1 MSAAQHGW
9 ALPTDPRSLT
19 WARHLAGPLPL
30 KALAVGLD
38 CSRDSVEAELSSLAA
53 AASVSGRSGV
63 VARYVLAGHLTAEDF
78 PPVTAGVMAGL
89 SGAER
94 LLLRLLAGTSSRPAI
109 GMELGIARPT
119 AGKRLTALLDAL
131 GVQED
136 HEAVALG
143 CLAGIVRPADVVPQS
158 APAVPPAPPEH
169 LRDLLDPVLGALTC
183 GRAMVRVPRCE
194 QPGLGATVTW
204 RLAHVGRVL
213 VVVPPGPSWN
223 ATVTAFAEQRRE
235 HGAVVAVLHRDEA
248 AHPAIVTPLD
258 VQQVTAASAVLE
270 CVGSTLP
277 ATVIVSPRGLE
288 IVAEAY
294 RRAQH
299 PSPYDLIVALDAH
312 LPAVAGRVG
321 RHECCPPGR
330 AILWLSSTPV
340 LTSVDRDQAEGVDP
354 DRTGPLV
361 AKLTP
366 RQSVAA
372 GRMRDYRLMAA
383 ALPPGGT
390 RTERLAALVLNLAS
404 THGLSRVVVHCAT
417 SVVARRLAD
426 EITGS
431 TGPDVQAHVLPQ
443 RGGQREQVLRAFVLG
458 TGQLQ
463 ILVTA
468 GQLPAGLDADALVH
482 ATANRPV
489 THTTEMVEAA
499 LAPGRPGAGALLAV
513 AADSAEDGQWPALAE
528 LTGAFAALDP
538 DLRTALRHAREDRPT
553 EGWDGLTFAV
563 PLADA
568 DQQRRARAVSAW
580 ADTTIALEMQRTAAR
595 SRLVHGVERP
605 DVLSPTGQRL
615 GAWMNRRRHAQR
627 APTHGLPVPRVG
639 GQPADSR
646 RSVARRP

>member
-1 MSAAQHGW
+1 MSAAQHGG
-9 ALPTDPRSLT
+9 ALPADPRSLT
-19 WARHLAGPLPL
+19 WARYLAGPLPL
-30 KALAVGLD
+30 KALAAGLD
-38 CSRDSVEAELSSLAA
+38 RSRDSVEAELSSLAA
-53 AASVSGRSGV
+53 AAGVSGRSGV
-63 VARYVLAGHLTAEDF
+63 VARYVLAGHLTAENF
-78 PPVTAGVMAGL
+78 PPTVVGVMAGL
-89 SGAER
+89 SGEER

-119 AGKRLTALLDAL
+119 AGKRLAALLDVL
-131 GVQED
+131 GVRED

-169 LRDLLDPVLGALTC
+169 LRDLVGPVCEALTC

-194 QPGLGATVTW
+194 QPDLATAIAWHTD
-204 RLAHVGRVL
+204 VGRVL
-213 VVVPPGPSWN
+213 VVVPPGTSWN

-235 HGAVVAVLHRDEA
+235 RGAVVAVLHRDEA
-248 AHPAIVTPLD
+248 ARPAIVTPLD
-258 VQQVTAASAVLE
+258 VPQVTAASAVLE

-299 PSPYDLIVALDAH
+299 LVPYDLIVALDAH

-404 THGLSRVVVHCAT
+404 TQDLSRVVVHCAT

-431 TGPDVQAHVLPQ
+431 TGPDLQAHVLPQ
-443 RGGQREQVLRAFVLG
+443 RGGQREQVLRAFALG

-513 AADSAEDGQWPALAE
+513 AADGAEDGQWPALAE

-538 DLRTALRHAREDRPT
+538 DLRTALHHAREDRPT